1 MTYFEALL
9 VFTHQSFDFLKRFF
23 GFSYYRHD
31 FFSCFLKLIVDQI
44 KIIPQYMA
52 RQVLFSL
59 FEISTYCDQFLSD
72 YEYNSLWNKN
82 YKIADRLS
90 SYCLYNAIFNLKYH
104 LLN

>member
-1 MTYFEALL
+1 
-9 VFTHQSFDFLKRFF
+9 
-23 GFSYYRHD
+23 
-31 FFSCFLKLIVDQI
+31 
-44 KIIPQYMA
+44 MA

-90 SYCLYNAIFNLKYH
+90 SYCLYNAIFSLKYQ
-104 LLN
+104 LLNWTGFHFTGHNYCQHYNYAGK